1 MRSLPNIFVQTLIFA
16 CIYSRVMATRKS
28 ASHIDGACDFAYC
41 KKINREYVEF
51 SPREM
56 DAAAQKT
63 CSYLYSHRG
72 GNRLRIITK
81 WRKPQFK
88 KYIGNLFQI
97 PAGSELY
104 QAPLQKS
111 GYSDLHAFVIVEWNS
126 QNPPCK
132 VLGAITVTSGNNH
145 EKCLGS
151 AAYQNLNLEYILG
164 LDINQ
169 RSR

>member
-1 MRSLPNIFVQTLIFA
+1 
-16 CIYSRVMATRKS
+16 MATRKS
-28 ASHIDGACDFAYC
+28 APDIDGACDYAYC
-41 KKINREYVEF
+41 QKVNREYVEF

-56 DAAAQKT
+56 NAAAQKT
-63 CSYLYSHRG
+63 CSYLSSRYRG
-72 GNRLRIITK
+72 GKRLWIIAK

-88 KYIGNLFQI
+88 KYIGNFFQI

-111 GYSDLHAFVIVEWNS
+111 KHSDLHAFVIVEWNS

-132 VLGAITVTSGNNH
+132 VLGAITVNSDENH

-151 AAYQNLNLEYILG
+151 VAYQNLYTEYLLG
-164 LDINQ
+164 LSINQ
-169 RSR
+169 RSK